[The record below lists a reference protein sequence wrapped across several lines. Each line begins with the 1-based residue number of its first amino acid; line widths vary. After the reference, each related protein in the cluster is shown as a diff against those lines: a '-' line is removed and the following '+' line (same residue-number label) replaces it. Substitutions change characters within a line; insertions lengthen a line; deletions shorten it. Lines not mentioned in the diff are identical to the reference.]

1 MNETMDDLF
10 LSLGTSILTYEVTNS
25 FESIV
30 NDFTKLQDEWLKY
43 KVNNDKTVVLSVVK

>member
-1 MNETMDDLF
+1 MNDKMDDLF

-30 NDFTKLQDEWLKY
+30 NDFNSLQDEWLKV
-43 KVNNDKTVVLSVVK
+43 KVNNESKLRIV